1 MKKHN
6 TRQNELL
13 KKYYDLNSEQ
23 KIINISLHY
32 DRASDILDTSIG
44 NPLHPQFKDEV
55 LQKINSTILNTKQG
69 YKLAINFEINDYE
82 NYTPKNIIESFN
94 DTLEL
99 KQYASRKKRQ
109 VKELISSILI
119 LIGTLLLLL
128 MAIVKQKNIIVDE
141 TNNEIVCEIIDI
153 IAWVFIWEAATM
165 LFLEHSEQTIFA
177 LQIRKRVTSIS
188 FYKKGEIIPLEKEPS
203 PQIFCKWDN
212 EAKINRIGKYF
223 TLISS
228 VSFIFF
234 AFYSIYLVHQNI
246 KNNQIPNNL
255 IIITLLFIFSFLI
268 PLLAGAGGI
277 AMYLDKTEKIRNF
290 VGIYTIFM
298 TILIIIGIISSI
310 IRNNSH
316 SIFSSVSSLIIH
328 IFYILGFLIE
338 KYDK

>member
-212 EAKINRIGKYF
+212 EGKIKRIGKYF

-298 TILIIIGIISSI
+298 AILIIIGIISSI

>member
-23 KIINISLHY
+23 KIIDISLHY
-32 DRASDILDTSIG
+32 DRASDILDKSIG

-212 EAKINRIGKYF
+212 EGKIKRIGKYF

>member
-23 KIINISLHY
+23 KIIDISLHY
-32 DRASDILDTSIG
+32 DRASDILDKSIG

-82 NYTPKNIIESFN
+82 NYTPNNIIESFN

-128 MAIVKQKNIIVDE
+128 MAIVKQENIIVDE

-153 IAWVFIWEAATM
+153 IAWVFIWEAASM

-188 FYKKGEIIPLEKEPS
+188 FYKKGEIIPLAKEPS
-203 PQIFCKWDN
+203 PQIFGKWDN
-212 EAKINRIGKYF
+212 EGKIKRIGKYF
-223 TLISS
+223 TLVSS
-228 VSFIFF
+228 IAFIFF

-246 KNNQIPNNL
+246 KNNQISNNI
-255 IIITLLFIFSFLI
+255 IIITLLFIFSFII

-277 AMYLDKTEKIRNF
+277 AMYLDKTEKIQKF

-298 TILIIIGIISSI
+298 SILIIIGIISSI

-316 SIFSSVSSLIIH
+316 SIFSSVSSFIIN
-328 IFYILGFLIE
+328 IFYIFGFLINR
-338 KYDK
+338 YDK